1 MPQPILTVEG
11 LRKYFNSHA
20 AVNNI
25 SFEVQK
31 GEILGFLGPNG
42 AGKTTAIRM
51 ILGILQ
57 PDAGKVSFFFDSAA
71 GPLDKKR
78 IGYLPEERGLYD
90 DAKVLDSLVYLAGL
104 KGTPPAEGREKALN
118 WLETMNL
125 RNYANHKLEKLSKGM
140 QQKVQFIATILH
152 KPDLVVLDEPF
163 SGLDP
168 INQDLF
174 KDLILQ
180 LREAGITVLLSAH
193 QMNVVQELCDRIFL
207 IDKGMPVLS
216 GTLEEIRD
224 QHEENSIEIYFSAEK
239 GLEKYLRS
247 LEGARD
253 ISVNG
258 NTARLKLNTALDP
271 NSFIREINSLV
282 TLKSIKIEKP
292 SLHEIFI
299 DTVGRR
305 AEQ

>member
-1 MPQPILTVEG
+1 MTQTMLAVEG
-11 LRKYFNSHA
+11 LTRYYNGYA

-25 SFEVQK
+25 SFELHR

-57 PDAGKVSFFFDSAA
+57 PSAGKVSFFFQGAPGS
-71 GPLDKKR
+71 LDKER

-90 DAKVLDSLVYLAGL
+90 DAKVLESLVYLAVL
-104 KGTPPAEGREKALN
+104 KGAAPAEARKRAMD

-125 RNYANHKLEKLSKGM
+125 SGYANHKLEKLSKGM

-152 KPDLVVLDEPF
+152 RPDLVVLDEPF

-168 INQDLF
+168 LNQDLF
-174 KDLILQ
+174 KELILK
-180 LREAGITVLLSAH
+180 LREEGCTVLLSAH
-193 QMNVVQELCDRIFL
+193 QMNVVQELCDRIFV
-207 IDKGMPVLS
+207 IDQGVPVLY

-224 QHEENSIEIYFSAEK
+224 RHQENAVELSFTAQT
-239 GLEKYLRS
+239 GLESYLRS
-247 LEGARD
+247 LHHARD
-253 ISVNG
+253 IVVNG
-258 NTARLKLNTALDP
+258 STARLKLNVAHDP
-271 NSFIREINSLV
+271 NTFIREVGGLC
-282 TLKSIKIEKP
+282 TLKGIKIEKP

-299 DTVGRR
+299 DTIGRR
-305 AEQ
+305 DA

>member
-1 MPQPILTVEG
+1 MVDTMLAVNGLTRYYNG
-11 LRKYFNSHA
+11 FA

-25 SFEVQK
+25 SFEVRK
-31 GEILGFLGPNG
+31 HEILGFLGPNG

-51 ILGILQ
+51 ILGILA
-57 PDAGKVSFFFDSAA
+57 PSAGEIRFFFDGTP

-90 DAKVLDSLVYLAGL
+90 DARVLDSLVYLASL
-104 KGTPPAEGREKALN
+104 KGASPGEARKKALH

-125 RNYANHKLEKLSKGM
+125 SEYANHRLEKLSKGM

-152 KPDLVVLDEPF
+152 KPDMVVLDEPF

-174 KDLILQ
+174 KNLILQ
-180 LREAGITVLLSAH
+180 LREEGITVLLSAH

-207 IDKGMPVLS
+207 INKGIPVLY
-216 GTLEEIRD
+216 GTLQEIRD
-224 QHEENSIEIYFSAEK
+224 QHEENAVEITFSSQN
-239 GLEKYLRS
+239 GLDDYLRS
-247 LEGARD
+247 LRHTREL
-253 ISVNG
+253 SVNSH
-258 NTARLKLNTALDP
+258 TAKLKLNTAVDP
-271 NSFIREINSLV
+271 TEFIREITGLC
-282 TLKSIKIEKP
+282 TLKGVKVEKP

-305 AEQ
+305 AE

>member
-1 MPQPILTVEG
+1 MSPLMLAVNGLTRYYNG
-11 LRKYFNSHA
+11 YA
-20 AVNNI
+20 AVNDI
-25 SFEVQK
+25 SFELHR

-57 PDAGKVSFFFDSAA
+57 PNAGEINFFGA
-71 GPLDKKR
+71 LDKKR

-90 DAKVLDSLVYLAGL
+90 DAKVLDSLLYLAAL
-104 KGTPPAEGREKALN
+104 KGTPPNEAREMAVN
-118 WLETMNL
+118 WLETMGL
-125 RNYANHKLEKLSKGM
+125 SEYANHKLEKLSKGM

-152 KPDLVVLDEPF
+152 QPDLVVLDEPF

-174 KDLILQ
+174 KELILK
-180 LREAGITVLLSAH
+180 LRGEGTTVLLSAH
-193 QMNVVQELCDRIFL
+193 QMNLVQELCDRIFL
-207 IDKGMPVLS
+207 IDKGTPVLY
-216 GTLEEIRD
+216 GTLDEIRD
-224 QHEENSIEIYFSAEK
+224 QHEENIVEIAFTAEK
-239 GLEKYLRS
+239 GLKDYLNNLS
-247 LEGARD
+247 HARK
-253 ISVNG
+253 IAFNSGTVN
-258 NTARLKLNTALDP
+258 LKLNVATDP
-271 NSFIREINSLV
+271 NTFIREVGGLC

-305 AEQ
+305 DENE

>member
-1 MPQPILTVEG
+1 MVDTMLAVDGLTRYYNG
-11 LRKYFNSHA
+11 FA

-25 SFEVQK
+25 SFEVRK
-31 GEILGFLGPNG
+31 HEILGFLGPNG

-51 ILGILQ
+51 ILGILA
-57 PDAGKVSFFFDSAA
+57 PSAGEIRFFFDGTP
-71 GPLDKKR
+71 GPLDKRR

-90 DAKVLDSLVYLAGL
+90 DAKVLDSLVYLASL
-104 KGTPPAEGREKALN
+104 KGASPGEARKKALH

-125 RNYANHKLEKLSKGM
+125 SEYANHRLEKLSKGM

-152 KPDLVVLDEPF
+152 KPDMVVLDEPF

-174 KDLILQ
+174 KNLILQ
-180 LREAGITVLLSAH
+180 LREEGITVLLSAH

-207 IDKGMPVLS
+207 INKGIPVLY
-216 GTLEEIRD
+216 GTLQEIRD
-224 QHEENSIEIYFSAEK
+224 QHEENAVEITFSSQN
-239 GLEKYLRS
+239 GLDDYLRS
-247 LEGARD
+247 LRHTREL
-253 ISVNG
+253 SVNSH
-258 NTARLKLNTALDP
+258 TAKLKLNTAVDP
-271 NSFIREINSLV
+271 TEFIREITGLC
-282 TLKSIKIEKP
+282 TLKGVKVEKP

-305 AEQ
+305 AE